1 MTLAQESTEDQWK
14 QDNNK
19 GQKFWKVRELK
30 KTTAHEKQK
39 KIKNRIEK
47 EQLCKKLEAYGS
59 LWKIREEVQEKLST
73 LEASERMAVL
83 KAQIQW
89 RKKVVGAT
97 NPNEK
102 LFQMSSGGKLY
113 AIQEVSSN
121 LIEIIAYSD

>member
-1 MTLAQESTEDQWK
+1 MKSLKSMGPLEDK
-14 QDNNK
+14 RK
-19 GQKFWKVRELK
+19 
-30 KTTAHEKQK
+30 
-39 KIKNRIEK
+39 
-47 EQLCKKLEAYGS
+47 
-59 LWKIREEVQEKLST
+59 VQEKLST

-97 NPNEK
+97 NPSEK